1 MAVKAT
7 HQGWKTLAV
16 STFASAALIAGSIA
30 LPGYSAEDRTPSP
43 TPYAAGL
50 DAGFADLIEQV
61 EPSVVTIEV
70 NKAMEPQLSGFS
82 GDPRAGEFFE
92 RFFGPRGP
100 SPSQPRKSLGV
111 GSGFIIDDTG
121 YVVTNNHVVE
131 GAESISVRLSDDR
144 QYKAEIVGF
153 DDKTD
158 LAHLKIDADDLTEA
172 KLGDSD
178 SARVGDWVVA
188 IGNPFGFGGTATVG
202 IVSARGRDIRSG
214 PYDDYMQIDAP
225 INRGNSG
232 GPVFNTAGEV
242 VGVSTAIFS
251 PNGGN
256 VGIGFAI
263 PANQVRSIVDELKST
278 GSIDRGWLGVQVQN
292 IDDDLANSF
301 GLESQNGALVADV
314 LHDSPAERAGIE
326 VGDVIIG
333 YDNQAIA
340 NAKELSM
347 LVGAS
352 DSGDKVTLGVIR
364 GAKEMDLNVVLGDA
378 ETQIAS
384 VGSEQQLGDL
394 GMTLA
399 PLTEDMQRRMGVEP
413 EVSGV
418 VVVKIDPN
426 GSAAKQGIRRGDILM
441 QADREA
447 ITSPADL
454 EKTLS
459 KAKKSGRSSVPVLVK
474 RGDVQQFA
482 SLPVT

>member
-1 MAVKAT
+1 M
-7 HQGWKTLAV
+7 
-16 STFASAALIAGSIA
+16 
-30 LPGYSAEDRTPSP
+30 
-43 TPYAAGL
+43 
-50 DAGFADLIEQV
+50 
-61 EPSVVTIEV
+61 
-70 NKAMEPQLSGFS
+70 
-82 GDPRAGEFFE
+82 
-92 RFFGPRGP
+92 
-100 SPSQPRKSLGV
+100 
-111 GSGFIIDDTG
+111 
-121 YVVTNNHVVE
+121 
-131 GAESISVRLSDDR
+131 
-144 QYKAEIVGF
+144 
-153 DDKTD
+153 
-158 LAHLKIDADDLTEA
+158 
-172 KLGDSD
+172 
-178 SARVGDWVVA
+178 
-188 IGNPFGFGGTATVG
+188 
-202 IVSARGRDIRSG
+202 
-214 PYDDYMQIDAP
+214 
-225 INRGNSG
+225 
-232 GPVFNTAGEV
+232 
-242 VGVSTAIFS
+242 
-251 PNGGN
+251 
-256 VGIGFAI
+256 
-263 PANQVRSIVDELKST
+263 
-278 GSIDRGWLGVQVQN
+278 QVQN
-292 IDDDLANSF
+292 VDDDLANSF

-340 NAKELSM
+340 NAKELSK

-364 GAKEMDLNVVLGDA
+364 GAKEIDLNVVLGDA

-459 KAKKSGRSSVPVLVK
+459 KAKKSGRSSVPVLVR